1 MCRIKTRWENQGK
14 TRVKNSHR
22 RKDLFMST
30 SKFSKLDK
38 HEVEMM
44 NAQEE
49 KESVSA
55 VDCDGGASIT
65 HLGLSPDYVLSVR
78 TSGHRRKLALE
89 TGHRVV

>member
-22 RKDLFMST
+22 RKDRFMST

-38 HEVEMM
+38 HEVEMKK
-44 NAQEE
+44 AQEE

>member
-1 MCRIKTRWENQGK
+1 MGK
-14 TRVKNSHR
+14 S
-22 RKDLFMST
+22 RKDE
-30 SKFSKLDK
+30 SKKFPQKKRLIHVYLEVGSFSKLDK
-38 HEVEMM
+38 HEVEMKK
-44 NAQEE
+44 AQEE